1 MASGIT
7 FSTNWN
13 AVKQRIKKIPQMK
26 VAEGIA
32 DMQRKR
38 DANELVN
45 IWRDGLQKNSLGL
58 QSLKFK
64 TIARKRS
71 LAYRYP
77 SSPLYGLGMEGT
89 KTYIKGMRAWKTA
102 KGYTVHM
109 IDGKHHGS
117 KISLASLFIVHEY
130 GTTINS
136 NGKVIV
142 IPARPAMQKAYA
154 RLLRRLKDRDPSLE
168 FSRAINQ
175 YIREGKSDLI
185 DKIKERAAE
194 AEARNDRV

>member
-1 MASGIT
+1 MSGIT

-13 AVKQRIKKIPQMK
+13 AVKQRIRKIPTMK
-26 VAEGIA
+26 IAEGIA
-32 DMQRKR
+32 DTQRKR
-38 DANELVN
+38 DANELVD
-45 IWRDGLQKNSLGL
+45 IWRDGLQHNSLNL

-64 TIARKRS
+64 TIGRKRS
-71 LAYRYP
+71 LGYRYP

-89 KTYIKGMRAWKTA
+89 KTYIKGMRVWKTA

-109 IDGKHHGS
+109 IDGKHHDS
-117 KISLASLFIVHEY
+117 KISLASLFVVHEY

-175 YIREGKSDLI
+175 YIREGKKDLI
-185 DKIKERAAE
+185 DKIKARAAE
-194 AEARNDRV
+194 AEARNARV